1 MTKTSKRKNDEYT
14 DRETNKRTK
23 DVNAEGMY
31 FFFKKI
37 YIYLFIHILFNYFTL
52 RMTTL
57 YASYF
62 AKQTITKCLLKAPK

>member
-31 FFFKKI
+31 FFFKKN
-37 YIYLFIHILFNYFTL
+37 IYLFIY
-52 RMTTL
+52 
-57 YASYF
+57 SYF
-62 AKQTITKCLLKAPK
+62 V